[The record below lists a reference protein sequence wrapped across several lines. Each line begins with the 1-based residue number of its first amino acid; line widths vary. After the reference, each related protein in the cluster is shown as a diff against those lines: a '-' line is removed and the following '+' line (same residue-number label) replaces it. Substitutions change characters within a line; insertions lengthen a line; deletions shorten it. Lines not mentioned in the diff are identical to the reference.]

1 NMDKVLE
8 VNNITKSYAAEKAVD
23 GVSFDLCSGEI
34 LGLLGPNGAG
44 KTTIIRMILNII
56 VPDNG
61 EINFD
66 GFSIDDKH
74 KMGYLPEE
82 RGIYKDTK
90 VMETIVYFADL
101 NQMAPSESRER
112 AEYWLE
118 KLELADYADH
128 KIEEL
133 SKGMQQKVQ
142 FIISIIHN
150 PELLIVDELFS
161 GLDPVNQDL
170 FKSILEELVE
180 GGMSILLSSHRMN
193 MVEELCDRIF
203 LINKG
208 KQVLYGNLDNIKNN
222 YEQKKVKMKYKG
234 NDNYLKEN
242 RKVSNFKRKNNKVS
256 FYLNDSTNL
265 NDFIKDIN
273 EQLEIN
279 EISVTSPSLHD
290 IFISSV
296 RGGSKN
302 E

>member
-1 NMDKVLE
+1 MDKVLE